1 MPVDPKLLKSYMSE
15 VKEANEPADYEEE
28 DEGGGEFEHEAAEAL
43 EEAGVEDG
51 YEGFLKAFYEAAP
64 AIQEAANKVYVTA
77 LDEIE
82 DDVKEEIAA
91 ALDEMP
97 DEVVNGIKEHLA
109 TLDPDDLHE
118 FVEELEEAGGIEND
132 ASVVAWLYWAA
143 RI

>member
-15 VKEANEPADYEEE
+15 VKEANEPVDYEEE
-28 DEGGGEFEHEAAEAL
+28 DEGGEFVHEAAEAL

-51 YEGFLKAFYEAAP
+51 YEGFLKAFFEAAP
-64 AIQEAANKVYVTA
+64 AIQAAASKVYVTA

-82 DDVKEEIAA
+82 DDVKEEIAS

-97 DEVVNGIKEHLA
+97 DDVVNGIKEHLSS
-109 TLDPDDLHE
+109 LDPDALHE

-132 ASVVAWLYWAA
+132 ASVVAWLYWAS